1 SYHERRDRLARTC
14 GYLAYLPLDGIGPS
28 PRRPLHRPRPRPRT
42 DRGLAATPH
51 SEPDLTPR
59 TSLRAEQRACAPL
72 FQGTSFPHLK
82 WLRLPDQKW
91 LWILDRSQVSG
102 FRDVP
107 SGNISP

>member
-1 SYHERRDRLARTC
+1 MAIVGLMGVTSKSVVVVSTAACGRRLGGGLA
-14 GYLAYLPLDGIGPS
+14 LDGLFTG
-28 PRRPLHRPRPRPRT
+28 LVPRPRT

-91 LWILDRSQVSG
+91 LSILDRSQ
-102 FRDVP
+102 
-107 SGNISP
+107 SPLQRGTA